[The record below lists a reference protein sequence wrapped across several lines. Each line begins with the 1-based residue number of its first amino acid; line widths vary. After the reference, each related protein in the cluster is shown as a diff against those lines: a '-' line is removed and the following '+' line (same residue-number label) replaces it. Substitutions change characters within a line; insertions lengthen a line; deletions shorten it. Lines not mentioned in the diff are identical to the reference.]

1 MIYRAGQYSVGEQF
15 KVNTIKCPKCATL
28 IEIDKAM
35 ENQIESRLL
44 IEINEKH
51 QEELKR
57 AAAEANTKARV
68 RMEEEL
74 RKRGDALKETNETLQ
89 SEVKNLS
96 KALLEEQKSRLSAET
111 AAYKKLREEALKIRE
126 EAKKEADENHRLK
139 ELELQKQ
146 LNDTKKALDEALRK
160 AEQGSEQI
168 QGEILELELESLL
181 KMEFPGDIIEEVKK
195 GQRGADILQYVK
207 NQRLE
212 DCGVLLWEVKNAKW
226 NKEWIQKMKEDA
238 RRENASIGIIVSREL
253 PDNYKD
259 MQNVEGNIWVTAPRL
274 APALAQSLRATLIQV
289 YYANKS
295 AENKDAKMEYLYR
308 FLTGVEFRNRIE
320 AMVDGYNTLMAEM
333 ESEKRQAEKRWGK
346 QEKAIRAMVGNTY
359 GLYGDL
365 QGITGSKLSIP
376 LLEAAEEGE

>member
-1 MIYRAGQYSVGEQF
+1 M
-15 KVNTIKCPKCATL
+15 NTIKCPKCATL